1 MIEAIIQY
9 LSDLPTLSILTA
21 LFVMIFMENITPFV
35 PGDTFLAFSA
45 YLSGTGVLP
54 PMITYSTS
62 VVGSLTGFAL
72 VYWLGFHWGREYFEK
87 RNLRF
92 FTTRNLQKADRYYD
106 RFGDTFILMNRFL
119 PGFRFLAALLA
130 GFTRAHYIRTFLFSL
145 ISILAWNGLIFSAGR
160 YLGKNWRE
168 IRGFLQ
174 QYNRIVLIII
184 AVFIAISLFLYQYYR
199 KVKKKPHDDGQNAR

>member
-1 MIEAIIQY
+1 MIETIIQY
-9 LSDLPTLSILTA
+9 LSDLPTLYILTA
-21 LFVMIFMENITPFV
+21 LFIMIFMENITPFV

-54 PMITYSTS
+54 PAITYGTS
-62 VVGSLTGFAL
+62 VIGSLTGFVL
-72 VYWLGFHWGREYFEK
+72 VYWIGFHWGRDYFEK

-92 FTTRNLQKADRYYD
+92 FTTKNLHKADRYYD
-106 RFGDTFILMNRFL
+106 RFGNTFILINRFL

-168 IRGFLQ
+168 IRDFLQ
-174 QYNRIVLIII
+174 QYNRIVMIII
-184 AVFIAISLFLYQYYR
+184 MVFLAIAIMLYLYFR
-199 KVKKKPHDDGQNAR
+199 KSNKENHADG